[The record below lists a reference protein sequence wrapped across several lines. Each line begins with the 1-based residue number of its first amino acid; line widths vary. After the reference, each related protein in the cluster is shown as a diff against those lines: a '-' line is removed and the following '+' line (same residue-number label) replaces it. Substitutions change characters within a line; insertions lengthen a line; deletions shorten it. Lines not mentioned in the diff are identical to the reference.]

1 VVLFIIPIALLIPT
15 NHHTFRLTPDS
26 ASEIET
32 KSELEAAQSYDI
44 VSNIEMIGAHRRRS
58 NTAQRL
64 ERLRLEKKNQSKV
77 KVIQWKDGPEATLT
91 EQELD
96 LWFPQ
101 KDLPN
106 TPPTNRAPIKSLL
119 SAQLEQCPS
128 LPVNPFNEYSR
139 FDGRVGEVGAT
150 KRIVIFIS
158 LGNGRGKRQT
168 PIEAVTLCSARVQD
182 LIGLICWQYTNEDR
196 QPRLRPHVTHYG
208 LRIAEENGDVDPDFP
223 SLNPREPVGKFGF
236 PVLALVEKQ
245 FEEGSGL
252 VVTV

>member
-1 VVLFIIPIALLIPT
+1 
-15 NHHTFRLTPDS
+15 
-26 ASEIET
+26 
-32 KSELEAAQSYDI
+32 
-44 VSNIEMIGAHRRRS
+44 MIGAHRRRS

-64 ERLRLEKKNQSKV
+64 ELLRIEKKNKSKV
-77 KVIQWKDGPEATLT
+77 KVIQWKDVPESTLT

-96 LWFPQ
+96 LWFPH
-101 KDLPN
+101 KELPSQ
-106 TPPTNRAPIKSLL
+106 PPSDQPPIRSLL
-119 SAQLEQCPS
+119 AAQLEQCPS

-150 KRIVIFIS
+150 KRIVIFIA
-158 LGNGRGKRQT
+158 LGDDLSKREP
-168 PIEAVTLCSARVQD
+168 PIDVVTLCSARVHD

-196 QPRLRPHVTHYG
+196 QPQLRPHVSHYG

-245 FEEGSGL
+245 LEEGSGMM
-252 VVTV
+252 VTV